1 MRAFALGLGAVFGA
15 AALGVGALSV
25 YWGNDLAD
33 WQLPGL
39 AALAAIAC
47 NVMLMLADRARRG
60 ARLGG
65 FRLPRGR
72 LHLVSS
78 DQRRP

>member
-1 MRAFALGLGAVFGA
+1 MRTFALSLGAVFGA

-60 ARLGG
+60 TRSGRPGLS
-65 FRLPRGR
+65 RRR

-78 DQRRP
+78 DHRRP